1 MKKMLL
7 PLLVLTF
14 SAFAFAGS
22 VTIDFEEY
30 PEFTQITN
38 QYSASDGVNFTNA
51 LQLVAPDYDYFDYPP
66 HSGSGVITN
75 DPNSPLMMTFT
86 PGQAPYSLSGWFS
99 SPSGITAMAYDSHGN
114 LLATFTGATLAANGT
129 NPGTNAPFL
138 LKGTGYISYVTFD
151 DAIGPDGLT
160 LDDLKWDPIPEPGTP
175 MVMST
180 GLLAGFG
187 IFLWRRKLSLRR
199 KLGPVT

>member
-7 PLLVLTF
+7 PLLVLAF

-22 VTIDFEEY
+22 VTINFEQY

-38 QYSASDGVNFTNA
+38 QYSAADGVNFTNA
-51 LQLVAPDYDYFDYPP
+51 LQLVAPNYDYFDYPP
-66 HSGSGVITN
+66 HSGNGVITN
-75 DPNSPLMMTFT
+75 DPNSPLTMVFT
-86 PGQAPYSLSGWFS
+86 PGSAPYSLNGWFS
-99 SPSGITAMAYDSHGN
+99 SPSGITAMAFDSHGN
-114 LLATFTGATLAANGT
+114 LLATFTGST
-129 NPGTNAPFL
+129 NQSNAPFL
-138 LKGTGYISYVTFD
+138 LNGGTYISYVTFD

-160 LDDLKWDPIPEPGTP
+160 LDDLTWTPVPEPGMP

-187 IFLWRRKLSLRR
+187 ISFWRRKLSLRR
-199 KLGPVT
+199 KLGS